1 MVKGPKISVV
11 IPVYNVADYL
21 SRCLESL
28 RRQTLLD
35 IEIICVNDG
44 STDNSLSLLNK
55 YASLDKRIKII
66 QQENKGLSCARNI
79 GLDYSTGEYILFVD
93 SDDELEINAIEN
105 LYKGKPGWYPW

>member
-35 IEIICVNDG
+35 IEIICVDGG
-44 STDNSLSLLNK
+44 STDGT
-55 YASLDKRIKII
+55 LDMD
-66 QQENKGLSCARNI
+66 QQITQMK
-79 GLDYSTGEYILFVD
+79 
-93 SDDELEINAIEN
+93 
-105 LYKGKPGWYPW
+105 

>member
-35 IEIICVNDG
+35 IEIVCVNDG
-44 STDNSLSLLNK
+44 STDN
-55 YASLDKRIKII
+55 
-66 QQENKGLSCARNI
+66 
-79 GLDYSTGEYILFVD
+79 
-93 SDDELEINAIEN
+93 
-105 LYKGKPGWYPW
+105 

>member
-35 IEIICVNDG
+35 IEIVCVNDG
-44 STDNSLSLLNK
+44 STDNNSGTDEDRF
-55 YASLDKRIKII
+55 AH
-66 QQENKGLSCARNI
+66 
-79 GLDYSTGEYILFVD
+79 STY
-93 SDDELEINAIEN
+93 
-105 LYKGKPGWYPW
+105 